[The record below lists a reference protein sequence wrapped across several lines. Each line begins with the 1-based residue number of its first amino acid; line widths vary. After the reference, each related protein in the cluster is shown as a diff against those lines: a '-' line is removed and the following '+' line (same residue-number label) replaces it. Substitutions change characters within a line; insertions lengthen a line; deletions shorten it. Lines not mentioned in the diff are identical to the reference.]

1 MYFGG
6 SSLLAGATGSQFDN
20 IQIFTKAL
28 TLEQITKLALANE
41 GEAAFN
47 KPKSTILFDESL
59 ILAIDFEQEKID
71 RTIYDASCNSNIGI
85 VVDEH
90 PPTFVAYDEA
100 TTVVKPYT

>member
-28 TLEQITKLALANE
+28 TLEQITDLALANE

-47 KPKSTILFDESL
+47 KPKSTILFDDSL
-59 ILAIDFEQEKID
+59 ILALDFE
-71 RTIYDASCNSNIGI
+71 
-85 VVDEH
+85 
-90 PPTFVAYDEA
+90 
-100 TTVVKPYT
+100 